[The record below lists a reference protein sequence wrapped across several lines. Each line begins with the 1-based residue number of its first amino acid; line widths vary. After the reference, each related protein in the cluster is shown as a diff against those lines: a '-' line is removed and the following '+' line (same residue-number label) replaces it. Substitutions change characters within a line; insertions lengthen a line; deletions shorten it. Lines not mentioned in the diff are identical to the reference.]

1 MTVFSNVYHIS
12 WERGKEFVSDVNHF
26 KHVLLITR
34 SFKSCDIN
42 NALDRTEDSMKM
54 IWFGTTTKKKKKQKM
69 KKSRLTTSSR
79 QTAQPRMTSS

>member
-1 MTVFSNVYHIS
+1 MFTAFRGSEVRNLFLTSIITIIS
-12 WERGKEFVSDVNHF
+12 I
-26 KHVLLITR
+26 VLLITR

-42 NALDRTEDSMKM
+42 NALDGTEDSMKM
-54 IWFGTTTKKKKKQKM
+54 IWFETTKKKKKKQKM